1 MSRSG
6 AEDITIDRLRVSG
19 DKRAAHSLARELEQ
33 ESWSL
38 HLPANR
44 HNAWIFVRE
53 LQISGNQR
61 LLRQQTAQQLAAL
74 IARAVDG
81 RHANANAAEVCFTS
95 LSELLAFLLRDLAL
109 GQAAGKWYWQ
119 HWSYLLRISRA
130 QAIAELLCENPA
142 ELPAVMEQ
150 LAALGQLPRVWQFVS
165 AATADTIVRRL
176 ASYYHIPL
184 PLLTVTA
191 NSPADQPILQ
201 SAQRQFQQHKTALQG
216 WQPLLI
222 TLHPDDIRW
231 VLAALIS
238 GITHCPLLV
247 IRRPSAVV
255 NAFKAQFDES
265 HFAQD
270 KPAPPLV
277 AATNSSEHTLANL
290 VEDTQHSGNSPTL
303 LSNRKDST
311 ITTPGNAANEQNSP
325 AAAAKSSAPTLAAMV
340 VKPTISQPI
349 AAFLPQNSP
358 IVVLPSADE
367 QVVPAG
373 ELPPMMESYEPI
385 QSPPTILPVNPHF
398 MTQLGGFFYMIN
410 ALRAILTPAFLAR
423 QSLASGWLWLFDC
436 GRLWAGRLGL
446 ELDQPL
452 LGFVAL
458 TIGYDDHQSLA
469 AQPIFPESLELFTE
483 LEQCLSA
490 QALWADAGAL
500 AIPAHVTADASHIDV
515 FYALNAVRL
524 DIRLAGLDVNPG
536 WVPWLGRVVTFHY
549 IESVLQRAEHHAG

>member
-1 MSRSG
+1 MSRLG

-44 HNAWIFVRE
+44 RNAWIFVRE
-53 LQISGNQR
+53 LQVTGNQR

-81 RHANANAAEVCFTS
+81 RHANANAAVVCFTS
-95 LSELLAFLLRDLAL
+95 LPELLAFLLRDLAL

-119 HWSYLLRISRA
+119 HWSYLLRTNRE

-150 LAALGQLPRVWQFVS
+150 LAALGQLRRVWQFVS
-165 AATADTIVRRL
+165 AATADTIIRQL

-184 PLLTVTA
+184 PLLAVPA
-191 NSPADQPILQ
+191 NSPTDLSIQQ
-201 SAQRQFQQHKTALQG
+201 SAQHQFQQHKNGLQG
-216 WQPLLI
+216 WQPLLT
-222 TLHPDDIRW
+222 TLHPGDVRW

-247 IRRPSAVV
+247 IRRPSAVA

-270 KPAPPLV
+270 KAAPPLV
-277 AATNSSEHTLANL
+277 TTTNSSEHPLANL
-290 VEDTQHSGNSPTL
+290 VEDIQHSDNSPAP

-311 ITTPGNAANEQNSP
+311 ITAPSNAANEQKSP
-325 AAAAKSSAPTLAAMV
+325 ATAAKNSAPTLTEVLVQPA
-340 VKPTISQPI
+340 ISQQI
-349 AAFLPQNSP
+349 AAFTPKNPP
-358 IVVLPSADE
+358 IAVLPSADQ
-367 QVVPAG
+367 QVAPAG
-373 ELPPMMESYEPI
+373 ELPPMMESYDPI

-549 IESVLQRAEHHAG
+549 IESVLQEEEHHAG

>member
-61 LLRQQTAQQLAAL
+61 VLRQQTAQQLAAL

-410 ALRAILTPAFLAR
+410 ALRAILTPAFLAG

-452 LGFVAL
+452 LRFVAL

-549 IESVLQRAEHHAG
+549 IESVLQEEEHHAG